1 MKIVEDYY
9 WFRMKYSV
17 IVFSEKEKIS
27 LTLFFWAE
35 LNENRTFRLFDRV
48 SLTSIV
54 IFYVAIFL
62 GFWICRKNNFVKN
75 CILQRNIRTSMSYIK
90 LFFLM
95 KNFDQGTLQINSNKK
110 VLLLMAAITNF
121 KNKNCKYRIKHLL
134 SRLPMTDIYVK

>member
-62 GFWICRKNNFVKN
+62 GF
-75 CILQRNIRTSMSYIK
+75 
-90 LFFLM
+90 
-95 KNFDQGTLQINSNKK
+95 
-110 VLLLMAAITNF
+110 
-121 KNKNCKYRIKHLL
+121 
-134 SRLPMTDIYVK
+134 